1 VIFVLKFIILYI
13 FDGHLAISVLNLSSS
28 NNIYKRFVFAWIAYF
43 NSENKD
49 VKIKEVGSCEKDD

>member
-1 VIFVLKFIILYI
+1 MYI
-13 FDGHLAISVLNLSSS
+13 GHLASVLNLSSS